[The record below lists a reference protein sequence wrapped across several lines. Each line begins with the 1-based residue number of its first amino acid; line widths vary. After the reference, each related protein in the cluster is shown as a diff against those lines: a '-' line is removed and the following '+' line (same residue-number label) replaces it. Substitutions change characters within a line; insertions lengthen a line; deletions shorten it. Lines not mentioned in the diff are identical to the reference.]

1 MTSVL
6 EYFCT
11 GCGWF
16 ARLGEF
22 LIGLIY
28 FVSSRLVLIG
38 GWVFFVRFVFCFKLR
53 GYLVLFKLRA

>member
-11 GCGWF
+11 DCGWF

-38 GWVFFVRFVFCFKLR
+38 GWGFFLFVLFFVLNLGVI
-53 GYLVLFKLRA
+53 

>member
-11 GCGWF
+11 DCGWF

-38 GWVFFVRFVFCFKLR
+38 GWGFLFVLFFVLNLGVI
-53 GYLVLFKLRA
+53 